1 MNIDGKK
8 RNKII
13 EVIFVIAMAKIF
25 MLIGMYYLPLI
36 IFLYPVFF
44 IVLGVRNGIK
54 YNIISL
60 IISSLFVGLMIDN
73 ISGIFILLNFA
84 PLSIGL
90 NYMIKKRKK
99 SFEIMI
105 ICTVILLASF
115 LLLMN
120 IMGDASGVSIINQLE
135 DFFTQTLNAQV
146 EMLKDM
152 DLSNYEVLKIRDLLE
167 NAMDY
172 VLLIL
177 PAIVIIFSFIIAYL
191 NYLISSLVL
200 RRLGYGVVSIPKF
213 SKFKLPNNVLLG
225 TGIMFLG
232 ALIIKGLKLFY
243 YQTVL
248 LNITVIASFM
258 FFTQGLSVVD
268 YKLIEKKLGRI
279 PRVLIILFF
288 TIILPLGWIIS
299 FIGILD
305 VIIDFR
311 KLRRPA

>member
-13 EVIFVIAMAKIF
+13 EVIFVIAMATIF